1 MASDLSIGTESKS
14 KRPGIR
20 NIIAIIAAVLLA
32 CLFLYAGVGKM
43 ADIGQM
49 PGQTEYLDKLI
60 PDFLYTPEM
69 ARFIVFVGIPYILPI
84 GETILGLLLL
94 VGLWIKLDA
103 IAVLLLSS
111 AFIYQNSWMISHGID
126 KFTDCACFGVWET
139 KFGVVS
145 PAISLRIDIIM
156 FLLALVIIFVQPGGI
171 LTSQY
176 WFNNLIK
183 KKRNARG

>member
-1 MASDLSIGTESKS
+1 MGSDLSNITKLKS
-14 KRPGIR
+14 TRPGVR

-32 CLFLYAGVGKM
+32 LIFLFAGIGKL
-43 ADIGQM
+43 AEIGQM

-60 PDFLYTPEM
+60 PDFLFTPEM
-69 ARFIVFVGIPYILPI
+69 ASFIGLVGIPYILPI

-94 VGLWIKLDA
+94 AGLWIKLDA

-111 AFIYQNSWMISHGID
+111 AFTYQNSWMINNGID
-126 KFTDCACFGVWET
+126 KYPDCACFGIWET
-139 KFGVVS
+139 MFGVVS
-145 PAISLRIDIIM
+145 PAISLRIDIVM

-171 LTSQY
+171 LTSQC

-183 KKRNARG
+183 KHNAHG